1 MVFKI
6 IQASKIFII
15 CFFVSVAI
23 HSNAICMEEK
33 DPENFE
39 YVEKTKQYIKNLDY
53 MNKALKKDVLDKF
66 NDGTIS
72 GTEEELKELKV
83 NFEQLE
89 KAIQEEFKSIFDQN
103 FREKIKALLKIKEDF
118 LGKKITAEFGE
129 KMVTFDKNFMRFG
142 EIKSMVEKKL
152 NEMNEI
158 Q

>member
-1 MVFKI
+1 MFFKI

-23 HSNAICMEEK
+23 HSNAICMKEK
-33 DPENFE
+33 ALENFE

-72 GTEEELKELKV
+72 GTEEELKEFTMNSK
-83 NFEQLE
+83 QLA
-89 KAIQEEFKSIFDQN
+89 KTIQEEFKSIFDQD
-103 FREKIKALLKIKEDF
+103 FRKKIKTLLEIKEDF
-118 LGKKITAEFGE
+118 PEKKITAELEE
-129 KMVTFDKNFMRFG
+129 KMVIFDKNFKRFR
-142 EIKSMVEKKL
+142 EIKSTVEKKL